1 MKMGNSLDKIPVRIA
16 TEREITKTT
25 VRVYLDSRNKSL
37 NLGIRISFLFG
48 ASFRILCIIELPN
61 SNGKRQN
68 ARRKTNSDF
77 EMIETAMIVSH
88 RPMNPEWEV

>member
-1 MKMGNSLDKIPVRIA
+1 MNMGNCLDKIPVRIA

-25 VRVYLDSRNKSL
+25 IRVYLDFRNKSL
-37 NLGIRISFLFG
+37 NLGIWTSFLFA
-48 ASFRILCIIELPN
+48 ASFRILCIIEFPN
-61 SNGKRQN
+61 ISGNKQH

-88 RPMNPEWEV
+88 RPMNPEWKA